1 MQTDDSGV
9 GERPTDDSAQL
20 GAVAAAAPPPSEIAP
35 VAAAASSGGR
45 SRITSWNIN
54 HLYADRY
61 PTMSEFL
68 DSFASDIICFQ
79 EVKLPRSRLDS
90 ELAVV
95 PGYDAFFATC
105 KTKHGEKGY
114 SGVATYT
121 RSGVATPI
129 HAEEG
134 VAGSDI
140 GGSEAVLREFSAK
153 EIQLFDVEGRVV
165 VTDHELFVLFNLVRQ
180 GRNVVIAGDFN
191 ICHRPIDHCDPE
203 TTSATTKST
212 RSATPR
218 DENGWTYFSDTANP
232 TPPTPPRPSRSSLT
246 PSATSSPPR
255 RGAFTCWN
263 NLINGRASNFGTRI
277 DLVVVSARLAP
288 WLAAADIDPL
298 ADVVRGCGEPPRLCA
313 KYWEEFT
320 GRQASLKKWLTS
332 GSSTSA
338 GAPSTGS
345 DDGDSVA
352 GGLSQSQSSVS
363 SSSQQS
369 STSTASAQPKAAA
382 VRRTWETPQKPSC
395 RRQEVEKRTR
405 PPERSKRPLA
415 SFFAPKTPAAAASN
429 RDSDAA
435 VEEQFAMAEASRE
448 SAKAAWKSL
457 MAPPSVPHCYHN
469 EPAKE
474 YQVNNSGPNHGRRFY
489 LCARPVGP
497 SDGRPVDADPDAAL
511 AAADDAAKPAVSVT
525 PRREP
530 VQAHEFRCNFFKF
543 KKAATDLW
551 AATKASAAWRR
562 VAESAGQ
569 SVWRRSLFSTY
580 YRGNTFAARLPAGDI
595 WPLDIADDDEPPARG
610 RPRPWP
616 ASPAS
621 PGSGEHAVA
630 AAAAA
635 YTWTGG
641 ELPENSRVR
650 TLCEV
655 STAIGLGMSS

>member
-1 MQTDDSGV
+1 MQMDDSGV
-9 GERPTDDSAQL
+9 GEPTNDSAQL

-54 HLYADRY
+54 GLRSLKHLYADRY

-165 VTDHELFVLFNLVRQ
+165 VTDHELFVLFNVYFPNAPTNERQVYKMRFHHAIYVRACELVRQ

-203 TTSATTKST
+203 NHVRDNKIDAFGDTEGRKWMDLLLG
-212 RSATPR
+212 PR
-218 DENGWTYFSDTANP
+218 ESD
-232 TPPTPPRPSRSSLT
+232 PSD
-246 PSATSSPPR
+246 PSATQPLFIDSFRHFFPAR

-288 WLAAADIDPL
+288 WLAAADIDPLREGSDHCPAWVELSHVNPDTGQRL

-338 GAPSTGS
+338 GAPSAGS

-363 SSSQQS
+363 SSSQQI
-369 STSTASAQPKAAA
+369 STSTASAQLKRQRSKD
-382 VRRTWETPQKPSC
+382 VGTPQKPSAAG
-395 RRQEVEKRTR
+395 KKLKTN
-405 PPERSKRPLA
+405 PPSGAQQKTLA
-415 SFFAPKTPAAAASN
+415 SFFAPKTPAAAAVTPTPPKRATEETVAWTVTLTAEQS
-429 RDSDAA
+429 DSDAA

-474 YQVNNSGPNHGRRFY
+474 YQVNKSGPNHGRRFY

-525 PRREP
+525 LAANRSKLT
-530 VQAHEFRCNFFKF
+530 EFRCNFFKF
-543 KKAATDLW
+543 KKAATG
-551 AATKASAAWRR
+551 
-562 VAESAGQ
+562 AGK
-569 SVWRRSLFSTY
+569 
-580 YRGNTFAARLPAGDI
+580 
-595 WPLDIADDDEPPARG
+595 
-610 RPRPWP
+610 
-616 ASPAS
+616 
-621 PGSGEHAVA
+621 A
-630 AAAAA
+630 AAA
-635 YTWTGG
+635 GRG
-641 ELPENSRVR
+641 N
-650 TLCEV
+650 
-655 STAIGLGMSS
+655 